1 MTKIAVIGAGS
12 WGTALSLVLADN
24 DQEVMLYGREQ
35 TNVDRINEH
44 HENAQFLPGVMLP
57 QSLKATT
64 DLKVAVEGATHI
76 LIVTPSSA
84 IRSVSRQ
91 LNELLTE
98 PVVLIHA
105 SKGIEPKTHLRLSEL
120 IEEEVDPAK
129 RKAVCVLT
137 GPSHAEEVALRKP
150 TTVTIASDDLEEA
163 GRVQELFT
171 NENFRVY
178 LNADIIGAE
187 LGGAL
192 KNIIA
197 LAAGMTDGL
206 GYGDNAKAALITRGM
221 VEMARLGT
229 MLGAN
234 PMTFT
239 GLTGMGDLI
248 VTCTS
253 VHSRNWRAGNAIG
266 RGEKLETVLENMGMV
281 VEGVRATQA
290 AYDLAETKQC
300 ELPITSALYRVL
312 FDGHTPEE
320 EVKKLMQRPQKN
332 EIEHLFTTKD

>member
-1 MTKIAVIGAGS
+1 
-12 WGTALSLVLADN
+12 
-24 DQEVMLYGREQ
+24 
-35 TNVDRINEH
+35 
-44 HENAQFLPGVMLP
+44 
-57 QSLKATT
+57 
-64 DLKVAVEGATHI
+64 
-76 LIVTPSSA
+76 
-84 IRSVSRQ
+84 
-91 LNELLTE
+91 
-98 PVVLIHA
+98 
-105 SKGIEPKTHLRLSEL
+105 
-120 IEEEVDPAK
+120 
-129 RKAVCVLT
+129 
-137 GPSHAEEVALRKP
+137 
-150 TTVTIASDDLEEA
+150 
-163 GRVQELFT
+163 VQELFT

-290 AYDLAETKQC
+290 AYDLAESKQC
-300 ELPITSALYRVL
+300 ELPITSALYHVL

>member
-1 MTKIAVIGAGS
+1 MGKITVIGAGS

-24 DQEVMLYGREQ
+24 GHDVVLYGREQ
-35 TNVDRINEH
+35 QNVDAINERH
-44 HENAQFLPGVMLP
+44 MNDQFLPGVLLP
-57 QSLKATT
+57 ETLKATT
-64 DLKVAVEGATHI
+64 DFKKAVDGVPFI

-84 IRSVSRQ
+84 IRSVSKQ
-91 LNELLTE
+91 LNESLTG
-98 PVVLIHA
+98 PAVIIHA
-105 SKGIEPKTHLRLSEL
+105 AKGIEPKTHKRLSEI
-120 IEEEVDPAK
+120 IEEEVSPEK
-129 RKAVCVLT
+129 REAVCVLT

-150 TTVTIASDDLEEA
+150 TTVTVASKDLEQA
-163 GRVQELFT
+163 GVVQEMFM

-178 LNADIIGAE
+178 LNGDIIGAE

-221 VEMARLGT
+221 VEITRLGA

-239 GLTGMGDLI
+239 GLTGIGDLI

-266 RGEKLETVLENMGMV
+266 RGEKLEDVLENMGMV

-290 AYDLAETKQC
+290 AYDLAETEGC
-300 ELPITSALYRVL
+300 DLPITTALYHVL
-312 FDGHTPEE
+312 FDGHSPQE
-320 EVKKLMQRPQKN
+320 EVQKLMSRPQKN
-332 EIEHLFTTKD
+332 ELEHLFTSKD

>member
-24 DQEVMLYGREQ
+24 DQEVILYGREQ

-44 HENAQFLPGVMLP
+44 HENAQFLPGVVLP

-84 IRSVSRQ
+84 IRAVSRQ

-120 IEEEVDPAK
+120 IEAEVDPAK

-150 TTVTIASDDLEEA
+150 TTVTVASDDLEEA

-206 GYGDNAKAALITRGM
+206 GYGDNAKAALITR
-221 VEMARLGT
+221 
-229 MLGAN
+229 
-234 PMTFT
+234 
-239 GLTGMGDLI
+239 
-248 VTCTS
+248 
-253 VHSRNWRAGNAIG
+253 
-266 RGEKLETVLENMGMV
+266 
-281 VEGVRATQA
+281 
-290 AYDLAETKQC
+290 
-300 ELPITSALYRVL
+300 
-312 FDGHTPEE
+312 
-320 EVKKLMQRPQKN
+320 
-332 EIEHLFTTKD
+332 

>member
-35 TNVDRINEH
+35 TTVDRINEH

-91 LNELLTE
+91 LNELLKE

-120 IEEEVDPAK
+120 IEAEVDPAK

-300 ELPITSALYRVL
+300 ELPITSALYHVL

>member
-24 DQEVMLYGREQ
+24 DQEVILYGREQ

-44 HENAQFLPGVMLP
+44 HENAQFLPGVVLP

-84 IRSVSRQ
+84 IRAVSRQ

-120 IEEEVDPAK
+120 IEVEVDPAK

-290 AYDLAETKQC
+290 AYDLAESKQC
-300 ELPITSALYRVL
+300 ELPITSALYHVL

>member
-91 LNELLTE
+91 LNDLLTE

-221 VEMARLGT
+221 VEIARLGT

-300 ELPITSALYRVL
+300 ELPITSALYHVL

>member
-35 TNVDRINEH
+35 TTVDRINEH

-300 ELPITSALYRVL
+300 ELPITSALYHVL

>member
-300 ELPITSALYRVL
+300 ELPITSALYHVL

>member
-91 LNELLTE
+91 LNDLLTE

-221 VEMARLGT
+221 VEIARLGT

-300 ELPITSALYRVL
+300 ELPLTSALYHVL

>member
-91 LNELLTE
+91 LNDLLTE

-221 VEMARLGT
+221 VEIARLGM

-300 ELPITSALYRVL
+300 ELPITSALYHVL

>member
-91 LNELLTE
+91 LNDLLTE

-221 VEMARLGT
+221 VEIARLGT

-300 ELPITSALYRVL
+300 ELPLTSALYHVL
-312 FDGHTPEE
+312 LDGHTPEE

>member
-35 TNVDRINEH
+35 TTVDRINEH

-221 VEMARLGT
+221 VEIARLGT

-300 ELPITSALYRVL
+300 ELPITSALYHVL